1 MRANY
6 VFKGKSGLW
15 QKLWATVTQS
25 IKAVLRWKFWIQ
37 DLLYQP
43 EVLLVSLVHLVV
55 RLCWAHAKGAKETDP
70 YLPNH
75 TSSISPISCMG
86 LDHAKKNKI

>member
-25 IKAVLRWKFWIQ
+25 IKAVLGWKFWIQ
-37 DLLYQP
+37 DLLHEL
-43 EVLLVSLVHLVV
+43 EVLPVSLVHLV
-55 RLCWAHAKGAKETDP
+55 AHMAELMQKVQKEPTHTLQTT
-70 YLPNH
+70 LP
-75 TSSISPISCMG
+75 
-86 LDHAKKNKI
+86 